1 LGAHGLI
8 YAPIVLLGLY
18 GLVRLLRRDDELRIE
33 AAVSLAVFV
42 AFWAL
47 QAAWPNPWGGNT
59 PGPRYM
65 IPALPFLAIG
75 VAASWSRLVTGAAIV
90 IGGATMGLATSTLHM
105 LYPGERLFTGHLR
118 NLSNFGMTPTIY
130 GIWWTDGVGLAVT
143 AALVA
148 AAAWHLWRTCTPSRP
163 TERAVPA
170 SAVAAG
176 G

>member
-1 LGAHGLI
+1 GAIPAGLALAWYHTAVFGHPFRTSYGVKSELPENPIAIRPPQLDQAIEIFLGAHGLI

-90 IGGATMGLATSTLHM
+90 IGGATMGLATSTL
-105 LYPGERLFTGHLR
+105 
-118 NLSNFGMTPTIY
+118 
-130 GIWWTDGVGLAVT
+130 
-143 AALVA
+143 
-148 AAAWHLWRTCTPSRP
+148 
-163 TERAVPA
+163 
-170 SAVAAG
+170 
-176 G
+176 